1 MMMKKG
7 FPDFINKAVG
17 KINKQSGEPFVL
29 SMLGITIVAKGR
41 LGKAIFLSIAPTLI
55 GSATL
60 TLGSLESWAPTVLCH
75 ITNVREML
83 GIPLC

>member
-1 MMMKKG
+1 MKKG
-7 FPDFINKAVG
+7 FTDFVNKAMG
-17 KINKQSGEPFVL
+17 KVNKSSGEPFVL

-60 TLGSLESWAPTVLCH
+60 TLGSLESWTSSIFCH
-75 ITNVREML
+75 MTNVREML
-83 GIPLC
+83 GMPFC